1 MNTASAA
8 RAGAFRPQLLERRAR
23 LQAVSGSVS
32 PEYLNDLIA
41 EIDAALERMD
51 NGSYGM
57 CESCHDT
64 IELDRL
70 ECNPLVR
77 FCLDHLNRAEM
88 DAHQQDL
95 DLATQIQSKLL
106 PRKDIALEHWDTR
119 YRYQPVGA
127 VGGDYCELTILDEG
141 QSLFFAV
148 GDVSGKGV
156 AASLLMTHLS
166 AIFRSLLSLNLPLA
180 ELVSRANRLFCESTA
195 PSHYATLVCG
205 CATPDGVEICNA
217 GHCPPL
223 LLRPDATESLDS
235 TGLPLG
241 LFCGGKYAT
250 RRLSLGAG
258 DSLVLYTDGITE
270 SENET
275 GDEYREDRLARI
287 LRGHFDL
294 GMDAM
299 ADSVLPD
306 VARFRRT
313 RLPADDMTLLI
324 VRRRG

>member
-1 MNTASAA
+1 MNTAPTA
-8 RAGAFRPQLLERRAR
+8 RGDAFRPRLLERRAR

-32 PEYLNDLIA
+32 SEYLNDLIA
-41 EIDAALERMD
+41 EIDAALERV
-51 NGSYGM
+51 NSGSYGM

-77 FCLDHLNRAEM
+77 FCLEHLNRAEM

-95 DLATQIQSKLL
+95 DLAAQIKSKLL
-106 PRKDIALEHWDTR
+106 PPKDIALEHWDTR

-127 VGGDYCELTILDEG
+127 VGGDYCELTVLDDG

-166 AIFRSLLSLNLPLA
+166 AIFRSLLSLDLPLA
-180 ELVSRANRLFCESTA
+180 ELVSRANRLFCESTGPA
-195 PSHYATLVCG
+195 HYATLVCG
-205 CATPDGVEICNA
+205 FATPDGVDICNA

-223 LLRPDATESLDS
+223 LLRRDTTQRVDS

-241 LFCGGKYAT
+241 LFCGGRYAT
-250 RRLSLGAG
+250 RRLSLEAG
-258 DSLVLYTDGITE
+258 DSLLLYTDGITE
-270 SENET
+270 AENEA
-275 GDEYREDRLARI
+275 GDEYRDERLIRI
-287 LRGHFDL
+287 LRNHFDH
-294 GMDAM
+294 GVDAM

-306 VARFRRT
+306 VARFRQAHP
-313 RLPADDMTLLI
+313 PADDMTLL
-324 VRRRG
+324 VVCRRG

>member
-1 MNTASAA
+1 MNMAPAA
-8 RAGAFRPQLLERRAR
+8 RDDAFRPQLLERRAR
-23 LQAVSGSVS
+23 LQAVSNTVS
-32 PEYLNDLIA
+32 AEYLQDLLA
-41 EIDAALERMD
+41 EIDAALQRMD
-51 NGSYGM
+51 SGSFGM

-70 ECNPLVR
+70 ECDPLVR
-77 FCLDHLNRAEM
+77 FCLDHLNKTEM

-106 PRKDIALEHWDTR
+106 PPKDIALKHWDTR

-127 VGGDYCELTILDEG
+127 VGGDYCELTVLGDG

-166 AIFRSLLSLNLPLA
+166 AIFRSLLSLDLPLA
-180 ELVSRANRLFCESTA
+180 ELVSRANRLFCEGTA

-205 CATPDGVEICNA
+205 CATAGGVEICNA

-223 LLRPDATESLDS
+223 LLRPEATECLDS

-241 LFCGGKYAT
+241 LFCGGKYTT
-250 RRLSLGAG
+250 RRLNFEPG

-270 SENET
+270 AENEV
-275 GDEYREDRLARI
+275 GDQYTDERLIHLLRE
-287 LRGHFDL
+287 HFDHGL
-294 GMDAM
+294 DAL

-306 VARFRRT
+306 VARFRQA